1 MCALAFPSGPAP
13 RCDAKSVIWGVRC
26 QLSLSGAVA
35 SSVFL
40 RVLAGDLSSKAAPV
54 RIRHGRGLLRR
65 RHPHHGADHHE
76 GRRQAGS
83 RSFTRVSASS
93 ALSGVVPGCV
103 PSPRGDG
110 EQQCSCCSCGSP
122 LSVLPQALKW
132 HLSPLTIVSWL
143 SVYLQVAYLNDVY
156 EVLLPQ
162 YPQQIFIQIAE
173 ASGHALWACRAAG
186 RSRGSAGPGGGRR
199 FQRPFLPVA
208 VRPLRPGCWLP
219 RIFLRSPC
227 CFCLVPFLFIRTD
240 AKGFRCVRRWVEPPA
255 RPAARD

>member
-93 ALSGVVPGCV
+93 ALGGVVPGCV
-103 PSPRGDG
+103 PSPRGDVASSHRASSG
-110 EQQCSCCSCGSP
+110 
-122 LSVLPQALKW
+122 LKW
-132 HLSPLTIVSWL
+132 GT
-143 SVYLQVAYLNDVY
+143 
-156 EVLLPQ
+156 E
-162 YPQQIFIQIAE
+162 
-173 ASGHALWACRAAG
+173 
-186 RSRGSAGPGGGRR
+186 GSTVTGGGQPLPSPTHDTPAFPTTHSRTYLCLAFRDQKNASNGNVPEQANFEALLVAKSSTHVGIKSSNDIFSGRLR
-199 FQRPFLPVA
+199 FRVTEE
-208 VRPLRPGCWLP
+208 GY
-219 RIFLRSPC
+219 
-227 CFCLVPFLFIRTD
+227 
-240 AKGFRCVRRWVEPPA
+240 E
-255 RPAARD
+255 